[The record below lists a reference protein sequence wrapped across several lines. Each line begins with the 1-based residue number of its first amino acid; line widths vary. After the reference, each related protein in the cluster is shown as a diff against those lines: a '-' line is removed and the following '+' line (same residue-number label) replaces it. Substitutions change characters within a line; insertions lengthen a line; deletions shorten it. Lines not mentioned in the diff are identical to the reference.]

1 MNFSELKAL
10 PANERAEKKADI
22 ELELMKARAQIASG
36 TSPKNPGL
44 VRKHKRMLAQL
55 QMLEAEDNQ

>member
-1 MNFSELKAL
+1 MNFSELAAL
-10 PANERAEKKADI
+10 PPKERKEKEAEI

-44 VRKHKRMLAQL
+44 VRKQKRMIAQL
-55 QMLEAEDNQ
+55 RMLEAEDNK